1 MIKHVLQP
9 YAQAVISGGGPAS
22 SWINVGNLSTL
33 PFSDPAGALS
43 SYAFTGDHE
52 FAMTSQ
58 PINADLALNAG
69 PNFTGPRWA
78 GPLIDALGAPVL
90 AGDKFVMMVQLTD
103 LDPGTSRQWAAAWGV
118 AKVPFGP
125 TPTPTNTIQ
134 PAVIWGGSTGV
145 GTPNGGVCILNVG
158 FTASVASATLVS
170 GSLQFAGSP
179 QRIIVGGSVDISSAT
194 TTGANQ
200 RLAGSPFSGADG
212 DPLQFFVCLTSLGA
226 VATTAGTLKM
236 KARYQIVRY

>member
-1 MIKHVLQP
+1 MKKHILAP

-22 SWINVGNLSTL
+22 SWINIGDLSTRS
-33 PFSDPAGALS
+33 FSDPAGVLT

-58 PINADLALNAG
+58 LANADLALNAG
-69 PNFTGPRWA
+69 GNFTGPRWA

-90 AGDKFVMMVQLTD
+90 AGDKFVMMVQLMD
-103 LDPGTSRQWAAAWGV
+103 LNPGASRQWAAAWGV

-134 PAVIWGGSTGV
+134 PAVIWGGSTGT
-145 GTPNGGVCILNVG
+145 GTPNGGVCTFNVG

-170 GSLQFAGSP
+170 GSLQFSGSP
-179 QRIIVGGSVDISSAT
+179 QRIIIGGSVDISSAT

-200 RLAGSPFSGADG
+200 RLAGTAFSGADG

-236 KARYQIVRY
+236 KARYNIVRY